1 LPASPEKGPTD
12 MALQHPLSDEVVELI
27 ARRLRVIADP
37 TRIKLL
43 DRLRATE
50 ATVQELT
57 DAVGSTQQ
65 NVSKHLGV
73 LADAGIVARR
83 RQGSFMRYRV
93 IDESVYR
100 LCEEI
105 CGSVARQ
112 LDDLQALLTA
122 ANH

>member
-1 LPASPEKGPTD
+1 

-27 ARRLRVIADP
+27 ARRLRVIAEP
-37 TRIKLL
+37 TRIKIL
-43 DRLRATE
+43 DRLRAAE

-57 DAVGSTQQ
+57 ELVGSTQQ

-83 RQGSFMRYRV
+83 RQGSFTYYRV

-100 LCEEI
+100 LCEEG
-105 CGSVARQ
+105 CLSVER
-112 LDDLQALLTA
+112 LLETWRVVLPA
-122 ANH
+122 ATR

>member
-1 LPASPEKGPTD
+1 
-12 MALQHPLSDEVVELI
+12 
-27 ARRLRVIADP
+27 VIADP

-83 RQGSFMRYRV
+83 REGNFMRYRV
-93 IDESVYR
+93 VDESVYR

-112 LDDLQALLTA
+112 LDDLQALLSA

>member
-1 LPASPEKGPTD
+1 
-12 MALQHPLSDEVVELI
+12 M
-27 ARRLRVIADP
+27 IADP

-73 LADAGIVARR
+73 LTDAGVVARR
-83 RQGSFMRYRV
+83 REGSFMRYRV